1 MLTFQSASST
11 RLITPLDLQSIFWR
25 TKSLPKDISSIQGF
39 DRSIGGKPILE
50 KTNSNVIGNKAKKI
64 KRIDVRFKV
73 NGLVSVRENN
83 VTISGS
89 VPWEQLYRILVRLVP
104 EVKSLT
110 FQITNTAVKFY
121 LKKRVKLESIASEKI
136 VSKNYRLVYEPE
148 LYFTKLTIKFSDG
161 IVANVFAN
169 GTVVAQGRDL
179 KNIEKR
185 VKDVLAK
192 YSDPYGENITKSP
205 VAARKNLVKKRLTMT
220 NARYELANSWN
231 NTRNG
236 YYVRPGPN
244 KRPRFYAVPKNPA
257 LVRQKVLRA
266 YANVGVNVPNAVR
279 MALGI
284 AATVPLKPKVLP
296 KKTVSNWNVNA
307 PSGMYVRPGPGG
319 LPKFYKIPKIKS
331 SGRKTVI
338 EAYKKAGVNI
348 PAKVKNIFEIV
359 NSASAKVSPK
369 LKMNISNKGV
379 FRIDG
384 LACSRYKLD
393 DLKRVALK
401 MDIPVTKRTKSDLCK
416 ELRKKLNGTVTKSP
430 KVNFTKNGVKH
441 YILINERKVKR
452 NRHIKSM
459 NSFKIGELKNMILAL
474 NNSANVSNKKKKNL
488 IELLIER
495 KRTINAANEMFNF
508 SASPSSKGNSPS
520 SKGSPLSQ
528 TRGSVS
534 SSSSKGSPSSKSSD
548 VSPVRDPLNI
558 ARNIL
563 GNGFTNAELQ
573 NFLNRYKRSP
583 NLNKLV
589 IEFKL
594 RKESNNKPKRM
605 MKTNVEEL

>member
-39 DRSIGGKPILE
+39 DRSIGGKPIIE

-121 LKKRVKLESIASEKI
+121 LKKRVKLDKIASEKI
-136 VSKNYRLVYEPE
+136 VSKNYRLTYEPE

-192 YSDPYGENITKSP
+192 YSDPYGENIAKSP
-205 VAARKNLVKKRLTMT
+205 VAARKNLKTKRLTMT
-220 NARYELANSWN
+220 EARYERANSWN

-266 YANVGVNVPNAVR
+266 YANIGVNVPNAVR

-284 AATVPLKPKVLP
+284 AATVPLKPKVIP

-307 PSGMYVRPGPGG
+307 PAGMYVRPGPGG

-348 PAKVKNIFEIV
+348 PSKVKNIFGIV
-359 NSASAKVSPK
+359 NSGVPKGSSPK
-369 LKMNISNKGV
+369 LKLNLSNKGV

-393 DLKRVALK
+393 DLKRIALK
-401 MDIPVTKRTKSDLCK
+401 MDIPVTKRTKADLCR
-416 ELRKKLNGTVTKSP
+416 ELKKKLGGGTTTKSP

-452 NRHIKSM
+452 NKHTKSM

-495 KRTINAANEMFNF
+495 KRTINEANAMFNNF
-508 SASPSSKGNSPS
+508 SPSSKGS
-520 SKGSPLSQ
+520 SKGSPLSS
-528 TRGSVS
+528 G
-534 SSSSKGSPSSKSSD
+534 SSSSKGSPLSSGSSSSSGSPS
-548 VSPVRDPLNI
+548 SPVRNPLNI

-573 NFLNRYKRSP
+573 NFLNRYKKSP

-589 IEFKL
+589 KEFKL
-594 RKESNNKPKRM
+594 RKENRPKRM

>member
-25 TKSLPKDISSIQGF
+25 TQSLPKDISSIQGF

-73 NGLVSVRENN
+73 NGLASVRENN

-89 VPWEQLYRILVRLVP
+89 VPWEQLYRILQRLVP

-121 LKKRVKLESIASEKI
+121 LKKRVKLDKIASEKI
-136 VSKNYRLVYEPE
+136 VSKNYRLTYEPE

-169 GTVVAQGRDL
+169 GTVIAQGRDL

-205 VAARKNLVKKRLTMT
+205 VAARKNLKTKRLTMT
-220 NARYELANSWN
+220 EARYERANSWN

-266 YANVGVNVPNAVR
+266 YANAGVNVPNAVR

-284 AATVPLKPKVLP
+284 AATVPLKPKIVP

-319 LPKFYKIPKIKS
+319 LPKFYKIPKIKA

-338 EAYKKAGVNI
+338 DAYKKAGVNI
-348 PAKVKNIFEIV
+348 PAKVKNIFGIV
-359 NSASAKVSPK
+359 NSSGAKAVSPK
-369 LKMNISNKGV
+369 LKLNLSNKGV

-393 DLKRVALK
+393 DLKRIALK
-401 MDIPVTKRTKSDLCK
+401 MDIPITKRTKADLCK
-416 ELRKKLNGTVTKSP
+416 ELKKKISVVSSP

-452 NRHIKSM
+452 NRHTKSM

-495 KRTINAANEMFNF
+495 KRTINAANAMFDNF
-508 SASPSSKGNSPS
+508 SPSSKGSSPSSTASAVSKGSSVSPS
-520 SKGSPLSQ
+520 SKGSP
-528 TRGSVS
+528 S
-534 SSSSKGSPSSKSSD
+534 SP
-548 VSPVRDPLNI
+548 RRNPLNI

-573 NFLNRYKRSP
+573 NFLNRYKKSP

-589 IEFKL
+589 KEFKL
-594 RKESNNKPKRM
+594 RKENRPKRM
-605 MKTNVEEL
+605 MKTNIEEL